1 MCNLENGNAVLHGI
15 TSYILG
21 GCGIHGV
28 HGGAFASVYKMIDFI
43 DDVVTV
49 SSSNFDISKV
59 LRS

>member
-28 HGGAFASVYKMIDFI
+28 HGGAFTSVYKMIDFI

-49 SSSNFDISKV
+49 RAHY
-59 LRS
+59 LHQ

>member
-1 MCNLENGNAVLHGI
+1 MLHGI
-15 TSYILG
+15 TSFILG

-28 HGGAFASVYKMIDFI
+28 IGGAFASVYKMIDFI